1 MPPVTFTWS
10 IVTGCAKDTADAA
23 IAGIPLGV
31 KFTALTVVL
40 SASVTVPVSVGRV
53 PAAIVRPFSVNVAPC
68 PCSVWLA
75 SIARFPVVVA
85 PPECT

>member
-1 MPPVTFTWS
+1 M
-10 IVTGCAKDTADAA
+10 
-23 IAGIPLGV
+23 PLGV

-53 PAAIVRPFSVNVAPC
+53 PAAMVRPFRVNAAPC